1 MERNF
6 KLVVAYDGTDFHGWQ
21 RQLGV
26 RTVQAEL
33 EAVLQRVLR
42 HPLHL
47 AGASRTDAGVHAHGQ
62 VASVVTS
69 SSIPVEN
76 LARALG
82 SRLPPDTALVSAT
95 VVPLEFH
102 ASRDACG
109 KLYRYRVF
117 NARRRPVETLAQR
130 YVWHVWHPL
139 DLERMCAAAAAL
151 VGTHDFAAFRTSRD
165 ERPNTERTL
174 SQVVLEE
181 LSPRVLSV
189 VVDGNAFMHN
199 MVRIL
204 VGTLVDVARDV
215 LPEGTIASALQ
226 ATERAVAGQT
236 APAHGLTLQH
246 IDVALPADAGAS
258 WPP

>member
-1 MERNF
+1 MDRNF
-6 KLVVAYDGTDFHGWQ
+6 KLVLAYDGTDFHGWQ
-21 RQLGV
+21 RQVGV

-62 VASVVTS
+62 VANVVTS

-82 SRLPPDTALVSAT
+82 SRLPADTALVSAA
-95 VVPLEFH
+95 VVPLEFR

-109 KLYRYRVF
+109 KLYRYRIF

-139 DLERMCAAAAAL
+139 DLDRMCAAAAAL
-151 VGTHDFAAFRTSRD
+151 VGTHDFAAFAGRG
-165 ERPNTERTL
+165 
-174 SQVVLEE
+174 
-181 LSPRVLSV
+181 SPRPSTVRTIHRLGLERHSDEV
-189 VVDGNAFMHN
+189 WIDVEGDGFLYNQ
-199 MVRIL
+199 VRNV
-204 VGTLVDVARDV
+204 VGTLVEVGRGHW
-215 LPEGTIASALQ
+215 LPERVTEILASRDRTQ
-226 ATERAVAGQT
+226 AGPT
-236 APAHGLTLQH
+236 
-246 IDVALPADAGAS
+246 ALPQGLCLEWVRYPPPAGGDA
-258 WPP
+258 